1 MYRKLEIRSIVAFV
15 AVTAA
20 ALAMASSSHAAQ
32 VYLEEFTNDTG
43 TGGGNDQNMSS
54 VGWSALLT
62 DGGVITSYIQTGSG
76 IATGVANGDYGFY
89 APQVDNTVANEP
101 ALLSTTEP
109 GSINIAAL
117 DSITW
122 DANADNA
129 DDEYRVAIQVGGVW
143 YASNLGQSDG
153 QTDPEA
159 SGPFVGLSYS
169 PASFATASNWLV
181 IENAVAGD
189 SDPLSLGAAPGAN
202 LSGNVTAF

>member
-1 MYRKLEIRSIVAFV
+1 
-15 AVTAA
+15 
-20 ALAMASSSHAAQ
+20 
-32 VYLEEFTNDTG
+32 
-43 TGGGNDQNMSS
+43 
-54 VGWSALLT
+54 
-62 DGGVITSYIQTGSG
+62 
-76 IATGVANGDYGFY
+76 
-89 APQVDNTVANEP
+89 

-143 YASNLGQSDG
+143 YASNPGQSDG
-153 QTDPEA
+153 QTDQGA
-159 SGPFVGLSYS
+159 NGPFVGLSYS

-181 IENAVAGD
+181 IENATVGD

-202 LSGNVTAF
+202 LSGNVTAFGLYLIAGTNNEANGDHVRFDNYAINATEIAIPEPSSIGLVVLGLISLGITRRSRRA